1 MTQFA
6 TADSEARNN
15 GIANGREIGAY
26 AIAQAI
32 KLVLSFGLSLSGLL
46 SPLYGWAYRNGG
58 VTAIVPLTVAISV
71 FWAVMVLGLFL
82 GLRGALGGVP
92 AIIGGPGRQHSVTT
106 SGGEIGAYISAAALS
121 IAALTVLNGVLGRLY
136 VSLGESGQRSV
147 AIAVAFLVSA
157 VGVVIVYAV
166 FIGLRSLFCRR

>member
-46 SPLYGWAYRNGG
+46 SPLYGWAYRSGG
-58 VTAIVPLTVAISV
+58 VTAIVPLTIAISV
-71 FWAVMVLGLFL
+71 FWATLVLGLFL
-82 GLRGALGGVP
+82 TLRGALGGVP
-92 AIIGGPGRQHSVTT
+92 AMIAGPDR
-106 SGGEIGAYISAAALS
+106 
-121 IAALTVLNGVLGRLY
+121 
-136 VSLGESGQRSV
+136 
-147 AIAVAFLVSA
+147 
-157 VGVVIVYAV
+157 
-166 FIGLRSLFCRR
+166 